1 MRCWEARQVLNVDGT
16 DKAFEVLQQASSSLG
31 QVQDKS
37 TESFK
42 LTQGLFWYVEGE
54 ISFKKSDYKK
64 ALELLKSSLQFME
77 EPLKPDTN
85 LARCYNAMGNCY
97 YKLNK
102 LEGALQF
109 YNKALKMRVD
119 LSGSENHYD
128 MPVYK
133 NQIGT
138 VYERNKKYDEAVECY
153 QDALRLLKKLE
164 ISGYEHEAVFCRNLA
179 NVYLFQHKYS
189 DAIEPAENAYNIRMK
204 LFGKH
209 PKTVRSIYQ
218 LGVIQAKLHA
228 FDKALEFFLEAWEME
243 TSLEAG
249 NQSEV
254 WRKIISGVFD
264 MCQNATEK
272 EEFRKDALVFCQRY
286 WEKEKASQ
294 QFSFT
299 VTNNKDIIDEI
310 LHLLHL
316 GNKKKDRVRDEYEKE
331 ALWFY
336 DGMQKATE
344 EEFYNDFDQVT
355 DSKVLNKMLKERFEF
370 LNKLISFCCRHDK
383 HEKRILKHKGKKL
396 RLLKRVLVRLDFVG
410 EKGYEK
416 TTLKSEVEQLLKY
429 KGLGEKESITE
440 FRENLLSIW
449 QQQWEEAKGAEES
462 KKMLVAREKMIQGI
476 LKLCKKLKKKELCR
490 RYKEEAL
497 SFYERLWEI
506 KHAEMTEMQ
515 PAEMEAFLNENK
527 RLASAIRDHERVK
540 VYRDALQVHFL

>member
-1 MRCWEARQVLNVDGT
+1 MRCWEARQVLNVDGA
-16 DKAFEVLQQASSSLG
+16 DKAFKVLEQASSSLR
-31 QVQDKS
+31 QVQDES

-42 LTQGLFWYVEGE
+42 LTQGLFSYVEGE

-64 ALELLKSSLQFME
+64 ALESLKSSLQFME

-102 LEGALQF
+102 LERALQF
-109 YNKALKMRVD
+109 YNKALKMRVE

-133 NQIGT
+133 NQIGI
-138 VYERNKKYDEAVECY
+138 VYESNEEYDQAVKCY

-179 NVYLFQHKYS
+179 NVYVFQGKYS
-189 DAIEPAENAYNIRMK
+189 DAIEPAEKAFNIRMK
-204 LFGKH
+204 WLGEH
-209 PKTVRSIYQ
+209 PQTVRSIYQ
-218 LGVIQAKLHA
+218 LGVIQANLYE
-228 FDKALEFFLEAWEME
+228 FDKALEHFLKAWEMVK
-243 TSLEAG
+243 SLEAG

-254 WRKIISGVFD
+254 WRKIISGVLD
-264 MCQNATEK
+264 MCQNTTEK

-286 WEKEKASQ
+286 WEEEKASQ

-355 DSKVLNKMLKERFEF
+355 DSEVLNKMLKERIEF
-370 LNKLISFCCRHDK
+370 LNKLIGFCCRHDK
-383 HEKRILKHKGKKL
+383 HEKLILKHKGKKL
-396 RLLKRVLVRLDFVG
+396 RLLKKVLVRLDFVG

-476 LKLCKKLKKKELCR
+476 LKLCRKLKKKDLRR

-497 SFYERLWEI
+497 SFYDRLWEI
-506 KHAEMTEMQ
+506 KHAEMQ

-540 VYRDALQVHFL
+540 VYRDALQVSFL